1 MTYNTLNRKADRQV
15 SAIYSGESTS
25 LNNRQFLPGA
35 GRLFF
40 MSEITNQCNNSTY
53 HYHKR
58 EQIRICNH
66 RHHPPSQ
73 ARSRCNRSSASK
85 VSVLYCQSACLGVG
99 STRAAFIYTMMNTCG
114 SIHISNKTMIIIAR
128 IIYLIVRIAFS
139 YICCLFICCLLMW
152 NLYYIKKADSPVHC
166 YTEVISFTSGFDK
179 IKGEP
184 HSLYLIF

>member
-73 ARSRCNRSSASK
+73 ARSRCNRSSASQ

-128 IIYLIVRIAFS
+128 IMGKVFRSCSSILACFKSSLGRPS
-139 YICCLFICCLLMW
+139 L
-152 NLYYIKKADSPVHC
+152 
-166 YTEVISFTSGFDK
+166 TE
-179 IKGEP
+179 
-184 HSLYLIF
+184 